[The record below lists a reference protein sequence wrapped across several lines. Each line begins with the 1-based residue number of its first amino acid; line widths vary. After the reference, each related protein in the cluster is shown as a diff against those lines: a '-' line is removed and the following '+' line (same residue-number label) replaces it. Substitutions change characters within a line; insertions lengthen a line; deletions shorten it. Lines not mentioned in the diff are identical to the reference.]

1 MSGLSGFRSRR
12 ELWRAVVFVSLA
24 AALTYLPLVFQLG
37 YYYDDWFPIVSRV
50 SGVSLFE
57 MHSVDR
63 PMMGVVYTLTA
74 SLLGDNPLGWHI
86 FGFVLRLAGA
96 LVLLWLLRLLYP
108 EDKTATL
115 LTTLLFLVYPG
126 FLLQTNANNYSN
138 HLLSLFLGI
147 LSLALTVYGL
157 HVQRRNMRWGV
168 VLISA
173 GLILIYPNIYEAM
186 IGLEALRIILLWKM
200 SISGQRI
207 SLFRHIRQTLVRW
220 LPYLLALLIFF
231 VYRFLIFKSARA
243 GTDTG
248 ALLSLYRSQ
257 PLWMV
262 LQIVFEWA
270 KDILETILFAWSVP
284 VSELIASARYLDLLL
299 GAVCAALVIFL
310 LWRYW
315 RTTPET
321 ETAGDSSFSREFF
334 WMGLLMVML
343 SLLPVT
349 LSGRDVRFT
358 HNLNRY
364 TLQSAVGVAMLFT
377 ALIFRLSGY
386 KRRLGISGLLI
397 GLAVVTHFLNAA
409 YYRDFWTL
417 QKQLWWQLSWR
428 APDLK
433 DGTVVMALLPEKYR
447 LAEGYEIWA
456 PLNLIYR
463 PGRTD
468 LSLLGETLN
477 QQTLLKLLRQ
487 ETMGRTN
494 RKITYTID
502 FKNVL
507 LVTLPAPNSCLH
519 VIDGQKPEISQTE
532 DALVRLA
539 APFSS
544 QKWIVPEGQPKELPA
559 GIFGV
564 EPAHDWCY
572 YYQKATLAR
581 QRGNWDEVLRLGD
594 EVMAK
599 GLFPS
604 DTSEWLPFYE
614 AYAHRRFEDINR
626 IGNLLRAEDEF
637 LRSYCASYGKI
648 DAHGD
653 PDETL
658 DEFIVKNLCANPE
671 DYQEK

>member
-1 MSGLSGFRSRR
+1 
-12 ELWRAVVFVSLA
+12 V
-24 AALTYLPLVFQLG
+24 LV
-37 YYYDDWFPIVSRV
+37 
-50 SGVSLFE
+50 
-57 MHSVDR
+57 
-63 PMMGVVYTLTA
+63 
-74 SLLGDNPLGWHI
+74 
-86 FGFVLRLAGA
+86 
-96 LVLLWLLRLLYP
+96 
-108 EDKTATL
+108 
-115 LTTLLFLVYPG
+115 
-126 FLLQTNANNYSN
+126 
-138 HLLSLFLGI
+138 
-147 LSLALTVYGL
+147 
-157 HVQRRNMRWGV
+157 
-168 VLISA
+168 SA
-173 GLILIYPNIYEAM
+173 GLILIYPNIYEGM
-186 IGLEALRIILLWKM
+186 IGLEAFRLILLWKL
-200 SISGQRI
+200 SASAGQRTL
-207 SLFRHIRQTLVRW
+207 LFQRIRRLLLRW
-220 LPYLLALLIFF
+220 LPYLLVLLAFF
-231 VYRFLIFKSARA
+231 AYRFLIFKSARA
-243 GTDTG
+243 GTDTA
-248 ALLSLYRSQ
+248 ALLSMYRSQ
-257 PLWMV
+257 PLWMA

-270 KDILETILFAWSVP
+270 KDILETTLLAWSVP
-284 VSELIASARYLDLLL
+284 LGELIVSARYLDLTL
-299 GAVCAALVIFL
+299 AVVCAALVIVL
-310 LWRYW
+310 LWWFW

-321 ETAGDSSFSREFF
+321 EIVADHPFSREFF
-334 WMGLLMVML
+334 WMGLLTVML

-364 TLQSAVGVAMLFT
+364 TIQSAVGVAMLFT

-494 RKITYTID
+494 RKITYKID

-507 LVTLPAPNSCLH
+507 LVTLPNPNSCLH
-519 VIDGQKPEISQTE
+519 VIDGREPEISQTE

-544 QKWIVPEGQPKELPA
+544 QDWIVPEGQSEELPA
-559 GIFGV
+559 GIFGI

-572 YYQKATLAR
+572 YYQKAALAR
-581 QRGNWDEVLRLGD
+581 QRGNWDEVLQLGD
-594 EVMAK
+594 EAMAK
-599 GLFPS
+599 GLSPS
-604 DTSEWLPFYE
+604 DVSEWLPFYG

-626 IGNLLRAEDEF
+626 IGNLLRSDDEF